1 MSFPLS
7 EPSQFRQS
15 EDSSAPRRAANPPK
29 CILEHD
35 SHIDKKRS
43 DLSDEQVEAAKQE
56 LLRKDFINLEFP
68 RTMKL
73 GSDPPVNSQVYGL
86 YSFIP
91 AKGAKPDLQGSFGVI
106 KLRGCYPTVEEAERW
121 SEQIIRSVDTYAVI
135 DMTWVGKPAPVMV
148 NNEIYR
154 GSTAEVDV
162 RKVMDETQ
170 RAELKTKREAD
181 LREQESIQRRHKE
194 LLADVNEEKQPD
206 DAETYTMMCVKRA
219 NALFAKENALKQL
232 KEYDVLIEK
241 MTKQLVEMDKQNPS
255 LKEGVMKRYTDA
267 LASTGIRPEN
277 APLIKYMKP

>member
-7 EPSQFRQS
+7 EPSQFKQIDDAS
-15 EDSSAPRRAANPPK
+15 VPRRAANPPR
-29 CILEHD
+29 CMLEHD
-35 SHIDKKRS
+35 SHIDRKRS
-43 DLSDEQVEAAKQE
+43 ELSDDQVEAAKAD
-56 LLRKDFINLEFP
+56 LLRDDFVKLEYP

-73 GSDPPVNSQVYGL
+73 GVDPPVNSQVYGL

-106 KLRGCYPTVEEAERW
+106 KLRGCFPTVEEAERW
-121 SEQIIRSVDTYAVI
+121 SEHIVRAVDTYAVI

-154 GSTAEVDV
+154 GATAEVDV

-170 RAELKTKREAD
+170 RSELKAKRETD

-194 LLADVNEEKQPD
+194 LLADVSDEKQPD

-219 NALFAKENALKQL
+219 NALYAKENALKQL
-232 KEYDVLIEK
+232 KEYDVLTDK
-241 MTKQLVEMDKQNPS
+241 VTKQIADMDKQNPS
-255 LKEGVMKRYTDA
+255 LREGVMKKYTDA
-267 LASTGIRPEN
+267 LAATGIRPEN

>member
-1 MSFPLS
+1 MSLQLS
-7 EPSQFRQS
+7 EPSQFKQP
-15 EDSSAPRRAANPPK
+15 EDTSVPRRAANPPK
-29 CILEHD
+29 CMIEHD
-35 SHIDKKRS
+35 SHIDKRRTELN
-43 DLSDEQVEAAKQE
+43 DDQVDKAKDE
-56 LLRKDFINLEFP
+56 LLRKDFINLEYP

-73 GSDPPVNSQVYGL
+73 GVDPPINSQVYGL

-121 SEQIIRSVDTYAVI
+121 ADHIIRSIDTYAVI
-135 DMTWVGKPAPVMV
+135 DMTWVGKPAPVML

-162 RKVMDETQ
+162 RRVMDDTQ
-170 RAELKTKREAD
+170 RAELKAKREAD

-194 LLADVNEEKQPD
+194 LIADVSDEKQPD

-241 MTKQLVEMDKQNPS
+241 MTKQLAEMDKQNPS